1 MVSKILE
8 AVGGWI
14 VALISSS
21 GYAGVV
27 IAMTIESA
35 CIPLPSEIIMPF
47 AGYLVFTGRFTMLG
61 ASVAGAFGCLVGS
74 ILAYGIGYYGGRPL
88 AVKYGRYVL
97 LSQHD
102 LDKADRWFARWGNSV
117 IFFSRL
123 LPIVRTFISFPAGI
137 ARMPFW
143 RFCIYSFLGSLPWC
157 WALAYL
163 GKKMGENWVAIRQ
176 WFHEIDYVIGGL
188 ILLGLVLFIYRHL
201 RGAREAVQA
210 PE

>member
-1 MVSKILE
+1 MVANILE

-14 VALISSS
+14 VALISSA
-21 GYAGVV
+21 GYTGVV
-27 IAMTIESA
+27 IAMAIESA

-47 AGYLVFTGRFTMLG
+47 AGYLVSTGRFTMAG
-61 ASVAGAFGCLVGS
+61 AAVAGALGCLIGS

-102 LDKADRWFARWGNSV
+102 LDKADRWFARWGNGV

-157 WALAYL
+157 WALAYI
-163 GKKMGENWVAIRQ
+163 GKTMGENWTAIRH
-176 WFHEIDYVIGGL
+176 WFHKVDYVIGGL
-188 ILLGLVLFIYRHL
+188 ILLGLVLFIYRHV
-201 RGAREAVQA
+201 RGARGVEAA
-210 PE
+210 E